1 MFIEALF
8 SPLLRYL
15 LFISLH
21 FLVFVAFFVLVQR
34 PLFVAYNRRVNDAGM
49 TWQDLL
55 DIYRHGVRTDLKVA
69 AYVTAIPVLL
79 LWVFAH
85 APLFDVTRW
94 IVVYDVV
101 IAFVVVLL
109 SLSDTALYRS
119 WQFKIEASV
128 LHYLRSLKG
137 AFASVSATYIVVA
150 FAGIVA
156 LTALLLAVLL
166 PLNGT
171 LRLTAHPM
179 SALPWWGHLVIVIA
193 NLIVAGLFFCIIR
206 GLKRRPDTPV
216 NSFYSRNQFFNHSAV
231 NPVYNFI
238 YSLSIKSDFGSQF
251 QAFDPAYCAERFAPL
266 FPTHG
271 VPQVQLLNTDR
282 PNILVVVWES
292 LCSRFIESL
301 GGKPGVMPHFDRVA
315 REGVYFTNC
324 HAASFRTDRGL
335 VAILSGILGQP
346 TTSVILNTS
355 KLPRLTALPRTL
367 RDTAGYETMVVHGG
381 NLNIFHKSDYY
392 WASGHDTLVQ
402 QKDFP
407 ADAPTISWGVHDGY
421 VFDWLADDIIR
432 KAGTDRRWFTTFQT
446 LSSHE
451 PFRVPYDRIKDNMVD
466 NSFAYV
472 DEAFGRFVDRLKA
485 SPAWKDLLIV
495 VTGDHGVNLDYIGD
509 QAKNP
514 HIPLLLLGGAVR
526 EPMTIDTLMGQADI
540 AATLL
545 GQMGLPHDEFIFSRD
560 VTADTYTYPF
570 AFHTYNNG
578 FVFRDA
584 TGMTHYDNASETALE
599 GDDPARIET
608 AKVILQ
614 TLYSY
619 LDKV

>member
-1 MFIEALF
+1 MLHIILF
-8 SPLLRYL
+8 LV
-15 LFISLH
+15 LH
-21 FLVFVAFFVLVQR
+21 FIICTLFFVVVQR
-34 PLFVAYNRRVNDAGM
+34 PVFIAYNRRVGGGKIE
-49 TWQDLL
+49 QSDLC
-55 DIYRHGVRTDLKVA
+55 DIYRHGFRTDLKVA
-69 AYVTAIPVLL
+69 SYLTAVPVLM
-79 LWVFAH
+79 LWAFAH
-85 APLFDVTRW
+85 APHFDVTRW
-94 IVVYDVV
+94 IVLYDE
-101 IAFVVVLL
+101 IISVVVALIVVA
-109 SLSDTALYRS
+109 DTVLYRS

-128 LHYLRSLKG
+128 LHYLRTPQG
-137 AFASVSATYIVVA
+137 AFASVSPAYI
-150 FAGIVA
+150 FA
-156 LTALLLAVLL
+156 ALLVVVFVAALLAF
-166 PLNGT
+166 PLVAIATVCNP
-171 LRLTAHPM
+171 TAH
-179 SALPWWGHLVIVIA
+179 ALGVMPWWGHCAVVVVALVIAAI
-193 NLIVAGLFFCIIR
+193 LFSLIR
-206 GLKRRPDTPV
+206 GLNRRPDTPV
-216 NSFYSRNQFFNHSAV
+216 NAFYSRNQFFNHSAV

-238 YSLSIKSDFGSQF
+238 YSLSIKGDFGSQF
-251 QAFDPAYCAERFAPL
+251 QEFDPEFCAEKFAPL

-271 VPQVQLLNTDR
+271 VPQIQLLNTDR
-282 PNILVVVWES
+282 PNIVIVVWES

-315 REGVYFTNC
+315 KDGVFFTNC

-355 KLPRLTALPRTL
+355 KLPHLTALPRRL
-367 RDTAGYETMVVHGG
+367 RDDLGYETMAVHGG

-421 VFDWLADDIIR
+421 VFDWLADDIIK
-432 KAGTDRRWFTTFQT
+432 KAGSPKRWLTTFQT

-472 DEAFGRFVDRLKA
+472 DEAFGRFIDTLKA
-485 SPAWKDLLIV
+485 SPAWKDLLVV
-495 VTGDHGVNLDYIGD
+495 VTGDHGVNLEYIGD

-514 HIPLLLLGGAVR
+514 HIPLLLLGGAVKQ
-526 EPMTIDTLMGQADI
+526 PMTIDTLINQSDI

-584 TGMTHYDNASETALE
+584 TGMTHYDNASQTAIE
-599 GDDPARIET
+599 GDDPKRIET

-614 TLYSY
+614 TLYAY

>member
-1 MFIEALF
+1 MFHIILFLVLHFIICALF
-8 SPLLRYL
+8 
-15 LFISLH
+15 
-21 FLVFVAFFVLVQR
+21 FVVVQR
-34 PLFVAYNRRVNDAGM
+34 PVFIAYNRRVGGGKIEKS
-49 TWQDLL
+49 DLR
-55 DIYRHGVRTDLKVA
+55 DIYRHGLRTDLKVA
-69 AYVTAIPVLL
+69 SYLTAVPVLI
-79 LWVFAH
+79 LWAFAH
-85 APLFDVTRW
+85 APHFDVTRW
-94 IVVYDVV
+94 IILYDEIISIVVALIVV
-101 IAFVVVLL
+101 A
-109 SLSDTALYRS
+109 DTVLYRS

-128 LHYLRSLKG
+128 LHYLRTPQG
-137 AFASVSATYIVVA
+137 AFASVSAAYVLA
-150 FAGIVA
+150 
-156 LTALLLAVLL
+156 ALLVVVFVAALLAF
-166 PLNGT
+166 PLVAIATICNP
-171 LRLTAHPM
+171 TAH
-179 SALPWWGHLVIVIA
+179 ALDDLPWWGHCAVVAVALVIAAI
-193 NLIVAGLFFCIIR
+193 LFSLIR
-206 GLKRRPDTPV
+206 GLNRRPDTPV
-216 NSFYSRNQFFNHSAV
+216 NAFYSRNQFFNHSAV

-238 YSLSIKSDFGSQF
+238 YSLSIKGDFGSQF
-251 QAFDPAYCAERFAPL
+251 QEFDPEFCAEKFAPL
-266 FPTHG
+266 FPTRG
-271 VPQVQLLNTDR
+271 VPQIQLLNTDR
-282 PNILVVVWES
+282 PNIVIVVWES

-315 REGVYFTNC
+315 KDGVFFTNC
-324 HAASFRTDRGL
+324 YAASFRTDRGL

-355 KLPRLTALPRTL
+355 KLPHLTALPRRL
-367 RDTAGYETMVVHGG
+367 RDDLGYETMAVHGG

-421 VFDWLADDIIR
+421 VFDWLADDIIK
-432 KAGTDRRWFTTFQT
+432 KAGSPNRWLTTFQT

-472 DEAFGRFVDRLKA
+472 DEAFGRFIDTLKA
-485 SPAWKDLLIV
+485 SPAWKDLLVV
-495 VTGDHGVNLDYIGD
+495 VTGDHGVNLEYIGD

-514 HIPLLLLGGAVR
+514 HIPLLLLGGAVKQ
-526 EPMTIDTLMGQADI
+526 PMTIDTLINQSDI

-584 TGMTHYDNASETALE
+584 TGMTHYDNASQTAIE
-599 GDDPARIET
+599 GDDPKRIET

-614 TLYSY
+614 TLYAY